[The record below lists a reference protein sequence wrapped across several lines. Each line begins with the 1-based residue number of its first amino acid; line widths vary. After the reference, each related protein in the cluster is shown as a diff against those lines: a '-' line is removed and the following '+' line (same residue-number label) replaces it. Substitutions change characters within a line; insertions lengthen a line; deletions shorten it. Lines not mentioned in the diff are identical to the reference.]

1 MKKYH
6 PEGEAEQDH
15 AAMDE
20 KDVSS
25 SNSTINEE
33 TINDETINEETIP
46 VDNSEVD
53 PFADSESIT
62 ESFFIENV
70 ESLEVIEDSCG
81 YCGEKFENEND
92 LNLHIIDFHG

>member
-1 MKKYH
+1 M
-6 PEGEAEQDH
+6 EQEH

-25 SNSTINEE
+25 SNSTMNE
-33 TINDETINEETIP
+33 ETINEETIP